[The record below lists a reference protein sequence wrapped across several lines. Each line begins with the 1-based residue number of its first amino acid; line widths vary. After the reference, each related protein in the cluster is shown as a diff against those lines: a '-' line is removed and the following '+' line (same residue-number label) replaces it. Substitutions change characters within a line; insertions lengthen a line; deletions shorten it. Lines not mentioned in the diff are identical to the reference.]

1 MLSNNTSV
9 MAAVTTPSR
18 WSYEIVNVFFG
29 EVRVRANQAVAMK
42 GDLLRDMDDGSVVEF
57 IGRDGDTLIVKEM

>member
-1 MLSNNTSV
+1 

-18 WSYEIVNVFFG
+18 WSYEVVNVFFG
-29 EVRVRANQAVAMK
+29 TVRVCANQAVAMK